1 VKIISLYAGDVSTD
15 NAEEPQELTPM
26 QLARRRQMAIVLC
39 SNAANRTS
47 HLMAQRICK
56 SWFKECDKCPY
67 REVNEN

>member
-1 VKIISLYAGDVSTD
+1 MKVISLYAGDVAAD
-15 NAEEPQELTPM
+15 QPDEPQELTLA